1 MRINRRDRDINF
13 YISLHESDNP
23 GKLKARRSSNA
34 VFLVCALM
42 LGSVMIIYAMAWNQN
57 LQVERQIASTRAY
70 IQDENNLKLY
80 NEKLEI
86 KAKAKKIEDYNNA
99 SAKFLKQL
107 ENSARFS
114 NKWVDFFTT
123 EMAKTIGSESKIMN
137 YRYSGNILSLNC
149 RTDDEKNPKLFAQ
162 HLSEMKK
169 KDGTPMFSDV
179 EYTGFNYQK
188 GNDGDM
194 IYNFALKITLWQV
207 ETTAA
212 TDEIQPEATET
223 SNQSESVQ

>member
-13 YISLHESDNP
+13 CISLHESENP
-23 GKLKARRSSNA
+23 DKLKARRSSNA

-70 IQDENNLKLY
+70 IQDENNLKQY
-80 NEKLEI
+80 NEKLAI

-99 SAKFLKQL
+99 SARYLKQL

-123 EMAKTIGSESKIMN
+123 EMAKTIGSESEIIN
-137 YRYSGNILSLNC
+137 YGYTGNILSLKC
-149 RTDDEKNPKLFAQ
+149 RTYDEKNPKLFAQ

-169 KDGTPMFSDV
+169 KDGKIMFSDV
-179 EYTGFNYQK
+179 EYTGFDYQK
-188 GNDGDM
+188 GSFGEM
-194 IYNFALKITLWQV
+194 TYNFDLKITLWKV
-207 ETTAA
+207 ESAITE
-212 TDEIQPEATET
+212 EIQPEVAET
-223 SNQSESVQ
+223 LSQSEPEQ